1 MTAANRAT
9 AASRGP
15 SFDLWAPIWRLLT
28 SVRFAVFYIATL
40 ASFALLGVLVP
51 QVPEAMRG
59 NNAAITTWVDSERG
73 TFGPFTD
80 TMQRLGLFEVFHAKW
95 FLFALGFLVVNVT
108 TCTFNRWSPTFRNVF
123 HPPRR
128 VPDSFLERAHN
139 RTVLAPVDAAALSAT
154 LRKLRY
160 RVETTAERDATYLF
174 ADRHPW
180 TQLAT
185 FISHLA
191 LILFI
196 SGGLVT
202 WFTGFSAEIFTGEG
216 TTAPVFAVSNPNQL
230 QVRVDSTVGRFGDA
244 GNALDFR
251 SQLTIFKNGEE
262 VAHGT
267 TTVNDPF
274 KYGGYRFH
282 QAAFLPDGAE
292 LRIRDLTTGNSI
304 FHETFPLEDA
314 TAAPAITITDATG
327 KTLLADTI
335 APTDFLTI
343 ASGAL
348 VRVPNTNNV
357 IWVGITAKGDKAW
370 QLVAYDPQSAD
381 PSGSV
386 RIDEGTSG
394 QISGLT
400 VRFNRV
406 ASIPS
411 AVGLGIPG
419 GDAQTLAQLT
429 KGPDGADALMLVS
442 KNSPAVSLAPGQPV
456 AIGSLEYTF
465 VARRSFAGIAVKRD
479 SGAWFI
485 WIATAMLV
493 GGLAITFYVPRR
505 RLWVR
510 LTDRGTQIASLAEK
524 SGGFEKDMRILAR
537 RLGVPV
543 PPDLQEEP

>member
-1 MTAANRAT
+1 M
-9 AASRGP
+9 
-15 SFDLWAPIWRLLT
+15 
-28 SVRFAVFYIATL
+28 RFAVFYIATL
-40 ASFALLGVLVP
+40 ATFAMLGVLIP

-59 NNAAITTWVDSERG
+59 NDAAIAVWVDSERG
-73 TFGPFTD
+73 TFGPFTA

-123 HPPRR
+123 RPPRR
-128 VPDSFLERAHN
+128 VPDSFFERAHN
-139 RTVLAPVDAAALSAT
+139 RTVLAPVDISALTPA

-160 RVETTAERDATYLF
+160 GVETRVENGATYVF

-185 FISHLA
+185 FVSHLA

-196 SGGLVT
+196 SGGLIT

-230 QVRVDSTVGRFGDA
+230 QVRVDTTTGRFGDQ

-251 SQLTIFKNGEE
+251 SQLTIFKNGRE

-282 QAAFLPDGAE
+282 QVGYFADGAE
-292 LRIRDLTTGNSI
+292 LRIRDEATGNAV
-304 FHETFPLEDA
+304 FHETFPLEDS
-314 TAAPAITITDATG
+314 TAAPSVTMRDASG
-327 KTLLADTI
+327 KTLLVDTI
-335 APTDFLTI
+335 APTDFLAG
-343 ASGAL
+343 ASGAIVHVL
-348 VRVPNTNNV
+348 GTDRV

-370 QLVAYDPQSAD
+370 ELVAFDPQGD
-381 PSGSV
+381 GQSGQV
-386 RIDEGTSG
+386 RIDEGASG
-394 QISGLT
+394 TISGID
-400 VRFNRV
+400 VHFDRV
-406 ASIPS
+406 AAIPS

-419 GDAQTLAQLT
+419 GDTKTLAQLA
-429 KGPDGADALMLVS
+429 KGADGADSLTLVS
-442 KNSPAVSLAPGQPV
+442 SNTPAISLAPGQPTT
-456 AIGSLEYTF
+456 AGGLEYTF
-465 VARRSFAGIAVKRD
+465 VGRKPFAGIAVKRD

-493 GGLAITFYVPRR
+493 GGLAVTFYVPRR
-505 RLWVR
+505 RLWLR
-510 LTDRGTQIASLAEK
+510 LTPAATQVASLAEK
-524 SGGFEKDMRILAR
+524 SGGFENDMRILAH

-543 PPDLQEEP
+543 PPELQEER

>member
-1 MTAANRAT
+1 MTTASRTT

-15 SFDLWAPIWRLLT
+15 SFDLWEPIWRLLT

-40 ASFALLGVLVP
+40 ASFALLGVLIP

-59 NNAAITTWVDSERG
+59 NDAAIATWLEAERG

-80 TMQRLGLFEVFHAKW
+80 AMQRLGLFQVFHAKW

-108 TCTFNRWSPTFRNVF
+108 TCTINRWSPTFRNVF
-123 HPPRR
+123 RPPRR
-128 VPDSFLERAHN
+128 VPDSFFERAHN
-139 RTVLAPVDAAALSAT
+139 RTILAPVSIETLETA
-154 LRKLRY
+154 LRKLRF
-160 RVETTAERDATYLF
+160 RVETTVENNATYLF

-196 SGGLVT
+196 SGGLIT
-202 WFTGFSAEIFTGEG
+202 WLTGFSTDIFAGEG

-230 QVRVDSTVGRFGDA
+230 QVRIDETIGRFGEQ
-244 GNALDFR
+244 GNPLDFR
-251 SQLTIFKNGEE
+251 TRLTIFRNGNE

-267 TTVNDPF
+267 STVNDPF
-274 KYGGYRFH
+274 KYDGYRFH
-282 QAAFLPDGAE
+282 QVAFFPNGAE
-292 LRIRDLTTGNSI
+292 LRIRDIATGNAV
-304 FHETFPLEDA
+304 FHETFPLQDT
-314 TAAPAITITDATG
+314 TAAPEVTISDASG
-327 KTLLADTI
+327 KTLLSDSI
-335 APTDFLTI
+335 APTDFLSI

-348 VRVPNTNNV
+348 VRVPGTDRV
-357 IWVGITAKGDKAW
+357 IWIGMTAKDDEAW
-370 QLVAYDPQSAD
+370 QLVAFDPRGDSQ
-381 PSGSV
+381 
-386 RIDEGTSG
+386 SG
-394 QISGLT
+394 QVRVDQGATGAISGLT
-400 VRFNRV
+400 VRFDRV

-411 AVGLGIPG
+411 AIGLGVPG
-419 GDAQTLAQLT
+419 SDAQTLAQLM

-442 KNSPAVSLAPGQPV
+442 KSRPAISLAQRQPV
-456 AIGSLEYTF
+456 TVGGLEYTF
-465 VARRSFAGIAVKRD
+465 EGRRQFTGIAVKRD

-493 GGLAITFYVPRR
+493 GGLALTFYVPRR

-510 LTDRGTQIASLAEK
+510 LTARGTQIASLAEK

-537 RLGVPV
+537 RAGVPV
-543 PPDLQEEP
+543 PPELQEER